1 MKRSPTLR
9 SYPSNSP
16 EAAAR
21 IVALVLIS
29 DGHVCRSEIEVLQQL
44 QADQAL
50 GLQPGAFA
58 RVVHTLCE
66 DMLREAHER
75 GARVCS
81 VDGPTLAGLLAE
93 VDEPDLQDT
102 VLRLAGAAALADRQL
117 VEAEAMVVAAAHQHW
132 RRGGQGPATRSP
144 GAALLPA

>member
-1 MKRSPTLR
+1 VRH
-9 SYPSNSP
+9 YPSNSP

-29 DGHVCRSEIEVLQQL
+29 DGHVCRSEVEVLQQL
-44 QADQAL
+44 QADEEL
-50 GLQPGAFA
+50 GLRPGAFA

-66 DMLREAHER
+66 DLLKDAHER

-81 VDGPTLAGLLAE
+81 VDGPTLDALLAE
-93 VDEPDLQDT
+93 VDEPVLQDK

-117 VEAEAMVVAAAHQHW
+117 AEAEAVVVSAAHRHW
-132 RRGGQGPATRSP
+132 RTGGEGPAAHPP
-144 GAALLPA
+144 GEALQPA